1 MNAASPFIIFITNYN
16 MNIGSAIQMCRA
28 KRGLSQATVARRAE
42 CSVSYLSML
51 ENSRRDPTL
60 STVTRIAHALRMPV
74 EILFFLGAE
83 KSELAGINKELAGQ
97 LAMAAL
103 ELLNEPN
110 ATETNV

>member
-1 MNAASPFIIFITNYN
+1 

-28 KRGLSQATVARRAE
+28 KRRLSQAEVARRAM

-60 STVTRIAHALRMPV
+60 STVNKIARALGVPV

-83 KSELAGINKELAGQ
+83 KSELAGIDKGLAGQ
-97 LAMAAL
+97 LAMTAL
-103 ELLNEPN
+103 ELLNEP
-110 ATETNV
+110 APAEVSV